1 MSGELIAILDDEVMI
16 RASLGNAL
24 EDAGFRSVSFSSA
37 VEFETNVARLRPQLC
52 VIDLGLPDR
61 NGLAL
66 LSTVAHQLGI
76 PVIIISGRASPR
88 DKINGLELGADD
100 YLVKPFDID
109 ELIARIKAVL
119 RRARQAPSAQFKSAD
134 INGWHVDF
142 DSLTIKRGQEIRS
155 LSLSEAEILQIFLR
169 APGRLL
175 SREQIQSS
183 LGLQD
188 ADAYDRAIDVR
199 ISRLR
204 TKFESDR
211 ENPIVKTVYGG
222 GYIFVAAAVA
232 PPGDDRA
239 GQREGAPATRA

>member
-16 RASLGNAL
+16 RAALGNAL

-37 VEFETNVARLRPQLC
+37 TEFETNVARLRPQLC

-76 PVIIISGRASPR
+76 PVIIISGRASTR

-100 YLVKPFDID
+100 YLVKPFDFD
-109 ELIARIKAVL
+109 ELVARIKAVL
-119 RRARQAPSAQFKSAD
+119 RRARQGPSAQFRSAR
-134 INGWHVDF
+134 INGWQIDF
-142 DSLTIKRGQEIRS
+142 DSLTIQRDGETRS
-155 LSLSEAEILQIFLR
+155 LSLSEVEILQVFLR

-175 SREQIQSS
+175 SREQILSS
-183 LGLQD
+183 LGQHE
-188 ADAYDRAIDVR
+188 AEAYDRAIDVR

-204 TKFESDR
+204 AKFESDR
-211 ENPIVKTVYGG
+211 ARPIIKTVYGG
-222 GYIFVAAAVA
+222 GYIFVGQDLAEGGG
-232 PPGDDRA
+232 PGSLRA
-239 GQREGAPATRA
+239 GP

>member
-24 EDAGFRSVSFSSA
+24 EDAGFRSVAFSSA
-37 VEFETNVARLRPQLC
+37 KEFETNVARLRPQLC
-52 VIDLGLPDR
+52 IIDLGLPDR

-66 LSTVAHQLGI
+66 LSTVAHQLAI
-76 PVIIISGRASPR
+76 PVIIISGRASTR

-119 RRARQAPSAQFKSAD
+119 RRTRLAPTPSHRSAFV
-134 INGWHVDF
+134 NGWRIDF
-142 DSLTIKRGQEIRS
+142 DSLTLQRGEETRT
-155 LSLSEAEILQIFLR
+155 LALSEAEILQVFLQ

-175 SREQIQSS
+175 SREQIQTS
-183 LGLQD
+183 LGQHGG
-188 ADAYDRAIDVR
+188 DAYDRAIDVR

-204 TKFESDR
+204 AKLESDR
-211 ENPIVKTVYGG
+211 SSPVIKTVYGG
-222 GYIFVAAAVA
+222 GYIFMGKG
-232 PPGDDRA
+232 PGS
-239 GQREGAPATRA
+239 T